1 MTWKA
6 NCGSTANK
14 KDWPRLMVISWR
26 TSNLEA
32 ACWDTWTR
40 EAILRSGR
48 QKLQRATWEM
58 AVMTVDM
65 KGKALLF
72 KTINVQQTETR
83 SDFQRV
89 PDDLTLTQAA
99 DILSGQIVVAENR

>member
-1 MTWKA
+1 MDKGGHFEVRQA
-6 NCGSTANK
+6 E
-14 KDWPRLMVISWR
+14 V
-26 TSNLEA
+26 A
-32 ACWDTWTR
+32 AGHW
-40 EAILRSGR
+40 G
-48 QKLQRATWEM
+48 M